1 MSFWFTQNKLLIAG
15 NTLFKQSV
23 GRTNLWDGDYP
34 TIERSINQRMYTLN
48 KEDIVVT
55 KHGADTVLC
64 DEMRNNTF
72 IRA

>member
-15 NTLFKQSV
+15 NTLFKQSI
-23 GRTNLWDGDYP
+23 GRTNLWRGDYP
-34 TIERSINQRMYTLN
+34 TIERSINQRMNTLN

-55 KHGADTVLC
+55 EHGADTVLG